1 MAGFFVRDDM
11 IDKHSIEKLE
21 FPKILEIIAGKCLTP
36 FGKEQVLAIHPL
48 FEKSEIEKRQTE
60 VSQMKDI
67 LNFGDPFPLTR
78 LADSREELKKAVVPG
93 NFLEGDE
100 ILLVLELVNLSDA
113 LNGFDKDGRSKIP
126 AVDTYLKQIRPFPE
140 LVKEITRTIDEH
152 GQVKDSASG
161 TLKKIRAELFDKKRS
176 IQKLLERTMSEY
188 QKHPGLQ
195 DDIITQRNGRY
206 VITIPSNQYRSD
218 IGILQDRSQSG
229 ATLYVEPKEAVEH
242 NNRINLLLQEERLE
256 IIRILKSVTAEIAKR
271 AGQLR
276 ENIRIIGV
284 IDKLHASAKYS
295 NEIKGNQPKI
305 SEKPVFELFNA
316 RHPLLIRRFEKIDDV
331 IPADIS
337 LGDSRQAIVVTG
349 PNTGGKT
356 VSLKTVGLSIL
367 MAQSGLHI
375 PSKENSTVGIFKSI
389 FADIGDEQSIE
400 QSLSTFSSHINN
412 IIKALQGV
420 SKDTLYLFDEIG
432 AGTDP
437 KEGAALAEAIILF
450 AVKSGAKLIATTH
463 YSQLKTLPQQHPEID
478 NASLEF
484 DRKTL
489 APTYRLQ
496 IGLPGSSYAVEIAK
510 RLGMPE
516 EICQNA
522 LKIVGTSERSLA
534 DLIADLEAELS
545 RVRQDKGELTERL
558 EEARKL
564 ELEYRTESD
573 KFKKMTEEEKQKALA
588 DTSAFLDLTRK
599 EVERLVAEIRKSQAS
614 EESIKQFHK
623 TIKEAQAG
631 IQKKLAEFEKSAGK
645 VKFEIG
651 DKVFVLTLNKEGEID
666 ELLDN
671 DKAKVKI
678 GNMFTTVEL
687 RNLAPVESE
696 SQESKRSRKTAYDVN
711 TSLSPEIHLR
721 GMTVEEAMEALEKY
735 LDRAVVAG
743 LGRVYVIH
751 GKGTGTLRRTLSDY
765 LKSHPEV
772 DSIRLGDWNEGGA
785 GVTVVHL
792 KG

>member
-1 MAGFFVRDDM
+1 M
-11 IDKHSIEKLE
+11 IDKHTIEKLE
-21 FPKILEIIAGKCLTP
+21 FPKVLEIVAGKALTP
-36 FGKEQVLAIHPL
+36 FGKEQILSIHPL
-48 FEKSEIEKRQTE
+48 FDKSAIEIRQTE

-67 LNFGDPFPLTR
+67 LNFGDAFPLTR
-78 LADSREELKKAVVPG
+78 VEDSRELLQKATIPG

-100 ILLVLELVNLSDA
+100 LLIVLQLVNLADA
-113 LNGFDKDGRSKIP
+113 LFGFDKGGRHKIP
-126 AVDTYLKQIRPFPE
+126 AIDAYLKLLRAFPE
-140 LVKEITRTIDEH
+140 LVKEINRTIDEH
-152 GQVKDSASG
+152 GGVKNGASG
-161 TLKKIRAELFDKKRS
+161 ALKKIRAELFEKRRS
-176 IQKLLERTMSEY
+176 ILKFLERTMSEF

-195 DDIITQRNGRY
+195 DDVITQRNGRY

-256 IIRILKSVTAEIAKR
+256 IIRILKTITAEISYR
-271 AGQLR
+271 AGQLK
-276 ENIRIIGV
+276 ENIRLVGV
-284 IDKLHASAKYS
+284 LDKLHACANYS
-295 NEIKGNQPKI
+295 NEIKGTQPKI
-305 SEKPVFELFNA
+305 SDKPMFELFHA
-316 RHPLLIRRFEKIDDV
+316 RHPLLIRRFDKLDDV

-337 LGDSRQAIVVTG
+337 LGDSRQAIVITG

-356 VSLKTVGLSIL
+356 VLLKTVGQSIL
-367 MAQSGLHI
+367 LAQSGLHI
-375 PSKENSTVGIFKSI
+375 AAKENSTVGIFKAI
-389 FADIGDEQSIE
+389 YADIGDEQSIE

-412 IIKALQGV
+412 IIKALNSA

-437 KEGAALAEAIILF
+437 NEGAALAESIILY

-489 APTYRLQ
+489 TPTYRLQ

-516 EICQNA
+516 EICQGA
-522 LKIVGTSERSLA
+522 LKIVGTAERSLS
-534 DLIADLEAELS
+534 DLIAEFETELS
-545 RVRQDKGELTERL
+545 RVRKDKSELTERL
-558 EEARKL
+558 DEAKRL
-564 ELEYRTESD
+564 ESEYRSASE
-573 KFKKMTEEEKQKALA
+573 KFKKLTDEEKQKALS
-588 DTSAFLDLTRK
+588 DTSSFLDLTRK
-599 EVERLVAEIRKSQAS
+599 EVEKLVAEIRSSRAS

-623 TIKEAQAG
+623 TIKDARAD
-631 IQKKLAEFEKSAGK
+631 IKKRMEELDKKGPS
-645 VKFEIG
+645 VKYLKG
-651 DKVFVLTLNKEGEID
+651 DKVLVMTLNKEGEIE
-666 ELLDN
+666 ELLNN

-678 GNMFTTVEL
+678 GNMFTTVDV
-687 RNLAPVESE
+687 RNLAPTESE
-696 SQESKRSRKTAYDVN
+696 TPAAKKGRRPAFDVDN
-711 TSLSPEIHLR
+711 TLSPEIHLR
-721 GMTVEEAMEALEKY
+721 GMTVEEAMDALEKY

-743 LGRVYVIH
+743 LSRVYVIH

-772 DSIRLGDWNEGGA
+772 DSIRLGDWNEGGG

-792 KG
+792 KN

>member
-1 MAGFFVRDDM
+1 M

-21 FPKILEIIAGKCLTP
+21 FPKILEIIAGKSLTP
-36 FGKEQVLAIHPL
+36 FGKEQILAIHPL
-48 FEKSEIEKRQTE
+48 FDKSEIEKRLTE

-67 LNFGDPFPLTR
+67 LNFGDPFPLVR
-78 LADSREELKKAVVPG
+78 LADSRETLKKATIPG
-93 NFLEGDE
+93 NFLEGEE
-100 ILLVLELVNLSDA
+100 ILLVLNLIISSDA
-113 LNGFDKDGRSKIP
+113 LFNYDKEGRKKFP
-126 AVDTYLKQIRPFPE
+126 TVDEYLKQLRAFPE
-140 LVKEITRTIDEH
+140 IVKEINRTIDEH
-152 GQVKDSASG
+152 GVVKDSASG
-161 TLKKIRAELFDKKRS
+161 ALKKIRAELFDKRRS
-176 IQKLLERTMSEY
+176 IQKLLEKTMAEY

-195 DDIITQRNGRY
+195 DDVITQRNGRY

-256 IIRILKSVTAEIAKR
+256 IIRILKALTAEIAKR
-271 AGQLR
+271 ASQLN
-276 ENIRIIGV
+276 ENIRLIG
-284 IDKLHASAKYS
+284 ILDKLHASAKYS
-295 NEIKGNQPKI
+295 IEIKGTQPKV
-305 SEKPVFELFNA
+305 SDKPMFELLNA
-316 RHPLLIRRFEKIDDV
+316 RHPLLIRRFEKLVDV

-337 LGDSRQAIVVTG
+337 LGESRQAIVVTG

-356 VSLKTVGLSIL
+356 VSLKTVGLSVL
-367 MAQSGLHI
+367 MSQSGLHI
-375 PSKENSTVGIFKSI
+375 AAKENSTVGIFRAM

-412 IIKALQGV
+412 IIRALKNA

-437 KEGAALAEAIILF
+437 KEGAALAESIILF
-450 AVKSGAKLIATTH
+450 AVNSGAKLMATTH

-496 IGLPGSSYAVEIAK
+496 IGLPGSSYAVEIAR

-516 EICQNA
+516 EICGNA
-522 LKIVGTSERSLA
+522 LKIVGTTERSLS
-534 DLIADLEAELS
+534 DLIAELETELS
-545 RVRQDKGELTERL
+545 RVRKDKSELTERL

-564 ELEYRTESD
+564 ESEYKTVSE
-573 KFKKMTEEEKQKALA
+573 KFRKETSEEKQKVLG
-588 DTSAFLDLTRK
+588 DTVTFLDTTRK
-599 EVERLVAEIRKSQAS
+599 EVERLVAEIRKNQAS

-623 TIKEAQAG
+623 TIKDAQAD
-631 IQKKLAEFEKSAGK
+631 IKQRLEEFEKKGSTFD
-645 VKFEIG
+645 FEPG
-651 DKVFVLTLNKEGEID
+651 DKVVVLTLNKEGEIE

-671 DKAKVKI
+671 DKARVKI
-678 GNMFTTVEL
+678 GNIFTTVEL

-696 SQESKRSRKTAYDVN
+696 AKAEMRRRKPAFDVD

-721 GMTVEEAMEALEKY
+721 GMTVEEAVEALEKY

-765 LKSHPEV
+765 LKNHPEV

-792 KG
+792 KS

>member
-1 MAGFFVRDDM
+1 M

-21 FPKILEIIAGKCLTP
+21 FPKILEIIAGKSLTP
-36 FGKEQVLAIHPL
+36 FGKEQILAIHPL
-48 FEKSEIEKRQTE
+48 FGKSEIEQRQTE

-78 LADSREELKKAVVPG
+78 IADVREILQKGVVPG

-100 ILLVLELVNLSDA
+100 ILLVLQLVNLADA
-113 LNGFDKDGRSKIP
+113 LCGFDKDGRQKTP
-126 AVDTYLKQIRPFPE
+126 AIDGYLKQLRAFPE
-140 LVKEITRTIDEH
+140 LVKEIMRTIDEH
-152 GQVKDSASG
+152 GTVKDSASG
-161 TLKKIRAELFDKKRS
+161 ALKKIRAELFDKRRS
-176 IQKLLERTMSEY
+176 ILKLLEKIMSEY

-195 DDIITQRNGRY
+195 DDVITQRNGRY

-256 IIRILKSVTAEIAKR
+256 IIRILKALTAEIAHR
-271 AGQLR
+271 AGQLK
-276 ENIRIIGV
+276 ENIRLIGI

-295 NEIKGNQPKI
+295 NEINGTQPKI
-305 SEKPVFELFNA
+305 SEKPMFELFHA
-316 RHPLLIRRFEKIDDV
+316 RHPLLIRRFEKLADV

-337 LGDSRQAIVVTG
+337 LGEVRQAIVVTG

-356 VSLKTVGLSIL
+356 VSLKTVGLSVL

-375 PSKENSTVGIFKSI
+375 AAKENSTVGIFRAM

-412 IIKALQGV
+412 IIRALENV
-420 SKDTLYLFDEIG
+420 SQDTLYLFDEIG

-496 IGLPGSSYAVEIAK
+496 IGLPGSSYAVEIAR

-516 EICQNA
+516 EICANA
-522 LKIVGTSERSLA
+522 VSIVGTTERSLS
-534 DLIADLEAELS
+534 DLIAELETELS
-545 RVRQDKGELTERL
+545 RVRKDKGELTERL
-558 EEARKL
+558 QAAQRL
-564 ELEYRTESD
+564 ETEYRTESE
-573 KFKKMTEEEKQKALA
+573 KFKKMTAEDKQKALA
-588 DTSAFLDLTRK
+588 DTSTFLDLTRK
-599 EVERLVAEIRKSQAS
+599 EVEKLVAEIRQTQAS

-623 TIKEAQAG
+623 TIKEAQAN
-631 IQKKLAEFEKSAGK
+631 IKERLEEFEKKNAPVRFQK
-645 VKFEIG
+645 G
-651 DKVFVLTLNKEGEID
+651 DKVQVITLNKEGEI
-666 ELLDN
+666 EQLLDN
-671 DKAKVKI
+671 HKAKVKI
-678 GNMFTTVEL
+678 GNIFTTVEI
-687 RNLAPVESE
+687 RHLAPVESD
-696 SQESKRSRKTAYDVN
+696 STITGRTRKPAFDVE
-711 TSLSPEIHLR
+711 TTLSPEIHLR
-721 GMTVEEAMEALEKY
+721 GMTVEEALAGLEKY

-743 LGRVYVIH
+743 LTRVYVIH
-751 GKGTGTLRRTLSDY
+751 GKGTGTLRRILSDY
-765 LKSHPEV
+765 LKAHPEV

-792 KG
+792 KS